1 VSFDAS
7 LARAHP
13 GRYRHVEDIRDRRR
27 TNGRAVAAHGDRDP
41 PRRPSCPPR
50 RLGAAVVALPVELRV
65 EVIPRWSFR
74 LPTRGGR
81 DGVLRCRGRV
91 LERLLHVGGRPAIV
105 RVAQTAQ
112 RRVLFGCW
120 ARDRGDAEAA
130 IARMRFALAV
140 DDDLRE
146 FYERFR
152 DDPLIGASLRRTPW
166 LRIARRPVAFEAV
179 AWAVCEQLIESGR
192 AAAIER
198 RIVHALG
205 PRCAHSG
212 LRDVPSAAALAA
224 CAPARLE
231 SFDLAA
237 RRAIAL
243 VRVAGQVSAGGL
255 DLDGPDHERSWRR
268 LLAVPTIGR
277 WTVEMLATH
286 GQGRYD
292 ALAAGDLGYLKLL
305 GGWRSGGDPAAR
317 AEEADVRALFERF
330 GPWRGLAGQHALRSP
345 PPPLR
350 ELVAAA

>member
-1 VSFDAS
+1 M
-7 LARAHP
+7 
-13 GRYRHVEDIRDRRR
+13 
-27 TNGRAVAAHGDRDP
+27 
-41 PRRPSCPPR
+41 
-50 RLGAAVVALPVELRV
+50 VALPVELRL

-74 LPTRGGR
+74 LPMRGGR

-91 LERLLHVGGRPAIV
+91 LERLLHLDGRPAIV
-105 RVAQTAQ
+105 RVAQTSE

-120 ARDRGDAEAA
+120 ACDREDARAA
-130 IARMRFALAV
+130 IARMRFALGV
-140 DDDLRE
+140 DDDLRA

-166 LRIARRPVAFEAV
+166 LRIARRPVAFEAL

-192 AAAIER
+192 AAAIQR

-205 PRCAHSG
+205 SRCAQSG
-212 LRDVPSAAALAA
+212 LRDVPSAAALAG

-243 VRVAGQVSAGGL
+243 VRVAREVSAGRL
-255 DLDGPDHERSWRR
+255 DLDAPDHERSWRR

-277 WTVEMLATH
+277 WTVEMLAAH

-292 ALAAGDLGYLKLL
+292 TLAAGDLSYLKLL
-305 GGWRSGGDPAAR
+305 GAWRSGGDPAAR
-317 AEEADVRALFERF
+317 ADEADVRALFERF
-330 GPWRGLAGQHALRSP
+330 GPWRGLAGQHALRSSP
-345 PPPLR
+345 PPPR
-350 ELVAAA
+350 ELAAAS